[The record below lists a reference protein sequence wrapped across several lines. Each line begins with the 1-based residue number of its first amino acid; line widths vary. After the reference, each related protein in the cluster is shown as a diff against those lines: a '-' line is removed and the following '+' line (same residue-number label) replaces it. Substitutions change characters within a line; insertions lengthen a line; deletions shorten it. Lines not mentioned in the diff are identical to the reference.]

1 MSDRDPSEHAAR
13 VVRVNVAAAGGVP
26 KLPVVA
32 ALLTAHGVAGDRQL
46 DLEHHGGPER
56 AVCLFASE
64 RIAAL
69 ADEGHPIAPGTTGEN
84 LTIAGLDWETLQAG
98 DRLLL
103 ADGVL
108 LEISGPAPPC
118 RTIAGSFLDGR
129 FGRISHKSHPGW
141 SRLYARVL
149 VEGLV
154 REGAPVR
161 RVVHMV
167 DGDASSV

>member
-1 MSDRDPSEHAAR
+1 MSGATGDAAR

-32 ALLTAHGVAGDRQL
+32 ALVTTHGVAGDRQL

-56 AVCLFASE
+56 AVCLYASE

-69 ADEGHPIAPGTTGEN
+69 AAEGHPIAPGTTGEN

-118 RTIAGSFLDGR
+118 RTIAGSFQGGR

-161 RVVHMV
+161 RLPPV
-167 DGDASSV
+167 DPVDPASV

>member
-1 MSDRDPSEHAAR
+1 MSHEVGEAR

-46 DLEHHGGPER
+46 DLKHHGGPER

-69 ADEGHPIAPGTTGEN
+69 AAEGHPIGPGTTGEN
-84 LTIAGLDWETLQAG
+84 LTIAGLDWDSLETG
-98 DRLLL
+98 DRLVI

-108 LEISGPAPPC
+108 LEVTGPAPPC

-129 FGRISHKSHPGW
+129 FARISDKSHPGW

-161 RVVHMV
+161 RLARAEQGAT
-167 DGDASSV
+167 GDASSV